1 MSEETRPRPGQKGGR
16 PDPQHDDPSQVRRGL
31 PPHIASA
38 IVSALVLVLFAP
50 GLFVAGYFT
59 NAAVDD
65 NGGTVAV
72 PQPTSVPTVAAQP
85 TPTPPIVVE
94 NVSVDD
100 DPSWGPDD
108 AAVTIVEFSD
118 FQ

>member
-1 MSEETRPRPGQKGGR
+1 M
-16 PDPQHDDPSQVRRGL
+16 

-38 IVSALVLVLFAP
+38 LVSALVLVLLAP

-65 NGGTVAV
+65 DGGTTA
-72 PQPTSVPTVAAQP
+72 PNPTARAGTPTPVVQA
-85 TPTPPIVVE
+85 TPTPPVVVE

-100 DPSWGPDD
+100 DPSVGPAD